1 MNPETHAREEAAAD
15 RVREVLELLPREH
28 FIEMS
33 SPGLVLGRSIPP
45 AKAVFEILRH
55 ADIQPHHR
63 VLQIGT
69 GAGYLAALASK
80 LAAEVYTLEKNHAIA
95 QSAQQRFNRLE
106 LVNIVLREGDGSAG
120 AQDWAPFDRILVSTA
135 TVSDKQRLMQQLTR
149 DGVLLALE
157 QGEHDTHLL
166 TRYSLTELGAS
177 VRKELALVDFSK
189 ESGMSLLDIGMVD
202 QQTLARARQ
211 DALHRQQPV
220 IKVLREQLDLEDATL
235 YRRLAS
241 ENGMTFASAD
251 DLLPNTQWHLMG
263 RFSRSFLDS
272 MHILPLREE
281 DDCLDVAT
289 DDPDCDIEDILHMY
303 PYERIRRILV
313 TPGDFR
319 RLWTTIELSLQGNS
333 RLFQQEKE
341 KKPEQDLKQAKKR
354 FPPSF
359 LFVCFHFQN

>member
-1 MNPETHAREEAAAD
+1 MNPETHAREEAAAN
-15 RVREVLELLPREH
+15 RVREVLAALPREQ

-55 ADIQPHHR
+55 ADSQPHHR

-166 TRYSLTELGAS
+166 TRYSLT
-177 VRKELALVDFSK
+177 
-189 ESGMSLLDIGMVD
+189 
-202 QQTLARARQ
+202 
-211 DALHRQQPV
+211 
-220 IKVLREQLDLEDATL
+220 
-235 YRRLAS
+235 
-241 ENGMTFASAD
+241 
-251 DLLPNTQWHLMG
+251 
-263 RFSRSFLDS
+263 
-272 MHILPLREE
+272 
-281 DDCLDVAT
+281 
-289 DDPDCDIEDILHMY
+289 
-303 PYERIRRILV
+303 
-313 TPGDFR
+313 
-319 RLWTTIELSLQGNS
+319 
-333 RLFQQEKE
+333 
-341 KKPEQDLKQAKKR
+341 
-354 FPPSF
+354 
-359 LFVCFHFQN
+359 